1 MKSRKSLANILTASA
16 VGIGSVFGI
25 YPSVSFDEGS
35 YRPRVQFDNMQK
47 AEAVTRYG
55 VEKKDAKYANP
66 AYIEYSKALTE
77 SKYYKELTKLKEN
90 DTRKDR
96 VLSQLLTSVNKALVE
111 SAAKGGYDIVV
122 DKGDKGSD
130 KYTDITAKVIKKL
143 QENEK

>member
-1 MKSRKSLANILTASA
+1 MKSRRSLANYLTAGA
-16 VGIGSVFGI
+16 IGVGAVFGI
-25 YPSVSFDEGS
+25 YPSVSFDDYG
-35 YRPRVQFDNMQK
+35 PRIQFDNMQK
-47 AEAVTRYG
+47 AEAATRYG

-66 AYIEYSKALTE
+66 AYIEYNKVLTE

-96 VLSQLLTSVNKALVE
+96 VLSQLINSVNKTLIE

>member
-1 MKSRKSLANILTASA
+1 MNSKKSLTNILTASA

-25 YPSVSFDEGS
+25 YPSVSFDD
-35 YRPRVQFDNMQK
+35 YRPRIEFDNMGK

-77 SKYYKELTKLKEN
+77 SKYYKELIKLKEN
-90 DTRKDR
+90 DTRRDR
-96 VLSQLLTSVNKALVE
+96 VLSQLLTSVNKALAE